1 MLATPIKQKLEKQ
14 VKARCRSGFEPE
26 NCWTV
31 ERHNTADHRHTT
43 GSRSW
48 LCGEL
53 WHLDMGPD
61 SRAKTISDYLDSGQ
75 LPDMRLFP
83 LQSENVIMWFAAWF
97 HWSPDCLEWNSL
109 TAVTVGKSNS
119 VCPCLPSRTYCMR
132 SVNLW
137 GCTDPSH
144 TSVVNEGKLC
154 NTGLLKSQISAAPR
168 VLVCVSDW
176 LTVRELDVIFL
187 QRIITG
193 FCRRMWVNPLLRKD
207 RPNDSVLLQVMGLM
221 VHTLTST
228 S

>member
-53 WHLDMGPD
+53 WHLDMGPE

-97 HWSPDCLEWNSL
+97 HWSPDCLEWNAQLNRCYSRQVKFSL
-109 TAVTVGKSNS
+109 SLFAEQNLLHAVCEPVG
-119 VCPCLPSRTYCMR
+119 VHRPLP
-132 SVNLW
+132 
-137 GCTDPSH
+137 H
-144 TSVVNEGKLC
+144 LC
-154 NTGLLKSQISAAPR
+154 G
-168 VLVCVSDW
+168 
-176 LTVRELDVIFL
+176 
-187 QRIITG
+187 
-193 FCRRMWVNPLLRKD
+193 
-207 RPNDSVLLQVMGLM
+207 
-221 VHTLTST
+221 
-228 S
+228 